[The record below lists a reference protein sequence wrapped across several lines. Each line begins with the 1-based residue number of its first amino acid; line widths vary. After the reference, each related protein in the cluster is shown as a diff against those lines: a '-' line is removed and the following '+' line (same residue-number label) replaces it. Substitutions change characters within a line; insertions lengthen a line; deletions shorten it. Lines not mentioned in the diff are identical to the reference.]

1 MSEAYNAEV
10 RVRKGKRKRII
21 ATVKA
26 KGSEKESRF
35 DREAEIREK
44 RISIIFKVIYVIAFA
59 FAAVFAAIS
68 ESYGNGLTD
77 TYILFACADGFL
89 LCLLIYMLVYIFNEL
104 KCLKLNAEAL
114 SEGQHKRT
122 EDAYSF
128 VFTYFFWG
136 SITAIACG
144 LLVGYYQT
152 EVPKEWYGYAV
163 IIGTTIAAVL
173 GNQFNKKLERIGS
186 FISSILWTVVAIAI
200 LIGMAVK

>member
-1 MSEAYNAEV
+1 MSETYKTDV
-10 RVRKGKRKRII
+10 RVKTGKRRKIT
-21 ATVKA
+21 ATVKNETH
-26 KGSEKESRF
+26 KNHDRF
-35 DREAEIREK
+35 DKEAEIREK

-59 FAAVFAAIS
+59 FAAVLTVIG

-104 KCLKLNAEAL
+104 KCLKLNADAL
-114 SEGQHKRT
+114 SEDQHSRT

-128 VFTYFFWG
+128 VFTYFLWG

-152 EVPKEWYGYAV
+152 EIPKEWYGYAA
-163 IIGTTIAAVL
+163 ITGTIVAAVL
-173 GNQFNKKLERIGS
+173 GNQLNKKLERIGS
-186 FISSILWTVVAIAI
+186 FISSIMWTVVAIAI
-200 LIGMAVK
+200 LIGMTVK